1 MPFQQHEQTG
11 LVWFTAD
18 VLNEIPHGFS
28 TRKGGVSPA
37 PWDSLNLRPG
47 QGDGPEKLREN
58 YTAFSPLWAWTR
70 PVRSSVSR
78 PTPPISAPS
87 RQRTPGRVCSVPGTT
102 QMWMLSS
109 PTSLTCP

>member
-28 TRKGGVSPA
+28 TRRGGVSPA

-47 QGDGPEKLREN
+47 QGDGPEKLRAN
-58 YTAFSPLWAWTR
+58 YRRFFAILGLARMSGVRPL
-70 PVRSSVSR
+70 
-78 PTPPISAPS
+78 
-87 RQRTPGRVCSVPGTT
+87 G
-102 QMWMLSS
+102 MLALWHSEQG
-109 PTSLTCP
+109 

>member
-18 VLNEIPHGFS
+18 VLNDVPHGFS
-28 TRKGGVSPA
+28 TRKGGVSQGIFA
-37 PWDSLNLRPG
+37 SLNLGLTR
-47 QGDGPEKLREN
+47 GDDCGKI
-58 YTAFSPLWAWTR
+58 TAAFSPFWAWMR

-87 RQRTPGRVCSVPGTT
+87 RRRTPGRVCSVPGTT

-109 PTSLTCP
+109 PTSPVCP

>member
-18 VLNEIPHGFS
+18 VLNDVPHGFS

-58 YTAFSPLWAWTR
+58 
-70 PVRSSVSR
+70 
-78 PTPPISAPS
+78 
-87 RQRTPGRVCSVPGTT
+87 
-102 QMWMLSS
+102 
-109 PTSLTCP
+109 